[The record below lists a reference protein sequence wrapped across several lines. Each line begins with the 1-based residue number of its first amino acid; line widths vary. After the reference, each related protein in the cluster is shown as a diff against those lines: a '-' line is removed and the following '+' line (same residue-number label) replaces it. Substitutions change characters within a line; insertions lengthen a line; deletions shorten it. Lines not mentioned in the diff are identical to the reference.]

1 MNILNVEPS
10 DFSHRAKFL
19 YISGLNRGGYEEAFW
34 HELPEDC
41 THVDVLIVRLE
52 RYIGREALSY
62 FPNLKYVISATTG
75 TDHLDLKYLEQRKI
89 KFFCLKGETDFLR
102 TITSTP
108 ELTWGLLISLLR
120 HIPQA
125 VSSVHQEWNR
135 DKFKGYQLKGK
146 TIGII
151 GLGRVGWQIALY
163 AKAFGMEIMYYDP
176 FVVDDSFQ
184 KCVSLDELLHKSD
197 IVTVHVHLTD
207 ETDSLLNEDNLHKM
221 KKGAYLINTSRGR
234 IIDEATIVSLL
245 KQNHLKGVAVDVLGD
260 ELQDYKSSLLYQAF
274 LEGYNVL
281 ITPHIG
287 GASYDAMHMCE
298 EFMAKKFIDF
308 IKDCI

>member
-1 MNILNVEPS
+1 M
-10 DFSHRAKFL
+10 
-19 YISGLNRGGYEEAFW
+19 
-34 HELPEDC
+34 
-41 THVDVLIVRLE
+41 RLE

-108 ELTWGLLISLLR
+108 ELTWGLVISLLR

-125 VSSVHQEWNR
+125 VSSVHQEWSR
-135 DKFKGYQLKGK
+135 DKFKGYQLKDK

-151 GLGRVGWQIALY
+151 GLGRVGRQIALY

-207 ETDSLLNEDNLHKM
+207 ETNFLLNEDNLYKM

-234 IIDEATIVSLL
+234 IIDETAIVSLL
-245 KQNHLKGVAVDVLGD
+245 KQNYLKGVAVDVLCN
-260 ELQDYKSSLLYQAF
+260 ELQDYKSAPLYQAF

-308 IKDCI
+308 IKKSI